1 MGFAYLQEKG
11 VGIYEVDGGGREVNK
26 KRRDLIIKA
35 RSFHVPGHRPDFEKM
50 TNDQIEK
57 HINFIEKTFEM
68 AFDEDDEDDGD
79 L

>member
-1 MGFAYLQEKG
+1 MNTEKLIQWMSQGHKVSEEKEERG
-11 VGIYEVDGGGREVNK
+11 VNE
-26 KRRDLIIKA
+26 KRRDLIMKA
-35 RSFHVPGHRPDFEKM
+35 RSFHVPGYGPDFEKM

-68 AFDEDDEDDGD
+68 AFDEDDED

>member
-1 MGFAYLQEKG
+1 MLICKKKG

-35 RSFHVPGHRPDFEKM
+35 RSFHVPGHGPDFEKM

-68 AFDEDDEDDGD
+68 AFDEDDEDDED